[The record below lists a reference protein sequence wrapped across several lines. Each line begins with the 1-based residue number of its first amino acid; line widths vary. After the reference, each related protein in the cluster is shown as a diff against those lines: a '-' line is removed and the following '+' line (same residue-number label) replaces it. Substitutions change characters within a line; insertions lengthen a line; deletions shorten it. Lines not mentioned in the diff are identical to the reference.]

1 MRVLA
6 GSTLLL
12 LSLLSPPVSAW
23 TLPVERSL
31 ARAALELGPP
41 DLARLAVI
49 HERALEEGLLDAARH
64 EQQSVVTHL
73 GVDRRPLES
82 LLQREIDEAVAIM
95 KNRRPVEE
103 LVYQLGVIAHLTG
116 DLNHPI
122 HLGREERMDGRRSDF
137 EQYMERS
144 LPRFPTVFYG
154 IEPTR
159 SPERVIRQARARA
172 EKYEP
177 LLRSQYFG
185 RGEER
190 WSRQFD
196 DRSTAFAIASLSWS
210 HAVTDLTNIYYIVWQ
225 RAGGDVRRADRLRPG
240 VVSRNGGSR

>member
-1 MRVLA
+1 MRALA
-6 GSTLLL
+6 GSTLL
-12 LSLLSPPVSAW
+12 SLILVCVPAAAW
-23 TLPVERSL
+23 TLPAERAL
-31 ARAALELGPP
+31 ATAALELGPP

-49 HERALEEGLLDAARH
+49 HERALEQGLVDAARH
-64 EQQSVVTHL
+64 EQQAIETHL
-73 GVDRRPLES
+73 GVDRGPLER
-82 LLQREIDEAVAIM
+82 LLKNEMDEAVRVM
-95 KNRRPVEE
+95 KERRPIEE

-122 HLGREERMDGRRSDF
+122 HLGREQRMDGRRNDF
-137 EQYMERS
+137 EQYLERS
-144 LPRFPTVFYG
+144 LRKFPTVFYG
-154 IEPTR
+154 IEPSR

-172 EKYEP
+172 ETYEP

-185 RGEER
+185 QGEER

-210 HAVTDLTNIYYIVWQ
+210 HAVTDLTNIYYIIWQ

-240 VVSRNGGSR
+240 VVSRKGGSR